1 MKLGEK
7 LNELLNWV
15 YLAQLRYS
23 SISFVLISFWFLI
36 RTDFFKI
43 PIIKM
48 YYQDMVRELAQLLQN
63 GGVSCISFNGLGLSR
78 FYDHYS
84 RLYFEI
90 CGHLYNH
97 YYSSPHHERYC
108 EKGVSN
114 NIDSWTHYFVD
125 IRAYFVFRRNISE
138 NCFWIFIGISF
149 SHSKIFKDDWT

>member
-1 MKLGEK
+1 MSKIK
-7 LNELLNWV
+7 PPSIYWV
-15 YLAQLRYS
+15 GW
-23 SISFVLISFWFLI
+23 FFPTLISAFCDLI
-36 RTDFFKI
+36 YLCNDECNS
-43 PIIKM
+43 IIKM